1 MSWFIARFLY
11 EWQILR
17 SKGDS
22 SMQLEGKIA
31 VITGGASGIGKGTA
45 LAMARL
51 GMDVVIADVND
62 RRLEETRAELAALSS
77 RVLTVHCDVSKEADI
92 QHLAQVAGM
101 EMGQV
106 DILMNNA
113 GVVLRGALEQI
124 SMADWEWSFGI
135 NVLGVIHGI
144 RVFLPQMIARGSGY
158 IINTASIAGLV
169 ALTGEGAPYIAS
181 KFAVVGLSEA
191 LALYA
196 RPKGIGV
203 SVLCPGS
210 VDTNLH
216 ETERVVGLTPESTVA
231 EAALAGVFHSVLM
244 TPEQIGEIVVDA
256 VRQNRFFIL
265 PDSRQQ
271 AVILKRAQ
279 DMNAFLERRLSG
291 YPASENQHPPRA
303 SGPSPA

>member
-1 MSWFIARFLY
+1 MARLLL
-11 EWQILR
+11 EWNILR
-17 SKGDS
+17 SEGGS
-22 SMQLEGKIA
+22 SMQLEGKVA

-51 GMDVVIADVND
+51 GTDVILADVND
-62 RRLEETRAELAALSS
+62 RRLEETGAEIAVLGS
-77 RVLTVHCDVSKEADI
+77 RVLTVHCDVAKEADV
-92 QHLAQVAGM
+92 QHLAQVARM

-124 SMADWEWSFGI
+124 SIADWEWSFGI
-135 NVLGVIHGI
+135 NVLGVVHGI
-144 RVFLPQMIARGSGY
+144 RAFLPQMIARGSGY

-196 RPKGIGV
+196 RPQGIGV

-210 VDTNLH
+210 VETNLH
-216 ETERVVGLTPESTVA
+216 ETERVVGMTPEGEEA
-231 EAALAGVFHSVLM
+231 EAARSEVFHNVLM
-244 TPEQIGEIVVDA
+244 TPEQIGEFVIDA
-256 VRQNRFFIL
+256 VRHDRFFIL

-271 AVILKRAQ
+271 AVILTRAQ
-279 DMNAFLERRLSG
+279 DMNAFLGRRLSG
-291 YPASENQHPPRA
+291 SPAPENPRFPGA
-303 SGPSPA
+303 GGPSPS

>member
-1 MSWFIARFLY
+1 
-11 EWQILR
+11 
-17 SKGDS
+17 
-22 SMQLEGKIA
+22 MQLEGKVA

-51 GMDVVIADVND
+51 GTDIVIADVND
-62 RRLEETRAELAALSS
+62 RRLDEARGEIAALGG
-77 RVLTVHCDVSKEADI
+77 RVLAIHCDVAKEANL
-92 QHLAQVAGM
+92 QRLAQVARL
-101 EMGQV
+101 EMGPV

-113 GVVLRGALEQI
+113 GVILRGALEQI
-124 SMADWEWSFGI
+124 SMPDWEWSFSI
-135 NVLGVIHGI
+135 NVLGAVHGI
-144 RVFLPQMIARGSGY
+144 RAFLPHMIARGSGY

-196 RPKGIGV
+196 RPKGIRV

-210 VDTNLH
+210 VDTNLD
-216 ETERVVGLTPESTVA
+216 ETERVIGMTPESAEA
-231 EAALAGVFHSVLM
+231 EAALSGVFHSALM
-244 TPEQIGEIVVDA
+244 TPNQIGEIVVDA

-265 PDSRQQ
+265 PDSPQQ

-279 DMNAFLERRLSG
+279 DMNAFLEARLAG
-291 YPASENQHPPRA
+291 RHVPD
-303 SGPSPA
+303 

>member
-1 MSWFIARFLY
+1 VLVLCDM
-11 EWQILR
+11 
-17 SKGDS
+17 GDL

-51 GMDVVIADVND
+51 GVDVVIADVND
-62 RRLEETRAELAALSS
+62 RRLEETRAELGSLGR
-77 RVLTVHCDVSKEADI
+77 RVLAVHCDVAKEADV
-92 QHLAQVAGM
+92 QHLAQVAHM

-124 SMADWEWSFGI
+124 AVADWEWSFGI

-144 RVFLPQMIARGSGY
+144 RAFLPQMIARRSGY

-203 SVLCPGS
+203 SVLCPGC
-210 VDTNLH
+210 VATNLD
-216 ETERVVGLTPESTVA
+216 ETERVVGMTPESAQA
-231 EAALAGVFHSVLM
+231 EATLSGIFHNVLM
-244 TPEQIGEIVVDA
+244 TPAQIGEIVVDA

-265 PDSRQQ
+265 PDAQQQ
-271 AVILKRAQ
+271 AIILERAQ
-279 DMNAFLERRLSG
+279 DMNGFLEKRLSG
-291 YPASENQHPPRA
+291 DTAPESWSSPGTR
-303 SGPSPA
+303 GPSTS

>member
-1 MSWFIARFLY
+1 MGGL
-11 EWQILR
+11 
-17 SKGDS
+17 
-22 SMQLEGKIA
+22 SMQIEGKIA

-51 GMDVVIADVND
+51 GVDVVIADVND
-62 RRLEETRAELAALSS
+62 RRLEETRAELGSLGR
-77 RVLTVHCDVSKEADI
+77 RVLAVHCDVAKEADV
-92 QHLAQVAGM
+92 QHLAQVAHM

-124 SMADWEWSFGI
+124 AVADWEWSFGI

-144 RVFLPQMIARGSGY
+144 RAFLPQMIARRSGY

-203 SVLCPGS
+203 SVLCPGC
-210 VDTNLH
+210 VATNLD
-216 ETERVVGLTPESTVA
+216 ETERVVGMTPESAQA
-231 EAALAGVFHSVLM
+231 EATLSGIFHNVLM
-244 TPEQIGEIVVDA
+244 TPAQIGEIVVDA

-265 PDSRQQ
+265 PDAQQQ
-271 AVILKRAQ
+271 AIILERAQ
-279 DMNAFLERRLSG
+279 DMNGFLEKRLSG
-291 YPASENQHPPRA
+291 DTAPESWPSPGTR
-303 SGPSPA
+303 GPSTS

>member
-1 MSWFIARFLY
+1 
-11 EWQILR
+11 
-17 SKGDS
+17 
-22 SMQLEGKIA
+22 MQLEGKIA

-51 GMDVVIADVND
+51 GMDIVIADVND
-62 RRLEETRAELAALSS
+62 RRLEETRAELAALGS
-77 RVLTVHCDVSKEADI
+77 RVLTVHCDVSKEADM

-101 EMGQV
+101 EMGHV

-124 SMADWEWSFGI
+124 AMADWEWSFGI

-144 RVFLPQMIARGSGY
+144 RMFLPQMIARGSGY

-203 SVLCPGS
+203 SVLCPGG
-210 VDTNLH
+210 VETNLH
-216 ETERVVGLTPESTVA
+216 ETERVVGMTPESTVA

-265 PDSRQQ
+265 PDFGQQ
-271 AVILKRAQ
+271 DVILKRAQ

-291 YPASENQHPPRA
+291 YPVAENPHPPGA
-303 SGPSPA
+303 T

>member
-1 MSWFIARFLY
+1 MLF
-11 EWQILR
+11 
-17 SKGDS
+17 
-22 SMQLEGKIA
+22 EGKVA

-51 GMDVVIADVND
+51 GTDVVIADVND
-62 RRLEETRAELAALSS
+62 RRLEETRAELAALGG
-77 RVLTVHCDVSKEADI
+77 RVLAVHCDVSKGADM
-92 QHLAQVAGM
+92 QHLAQVALM
-101 EMGQV
+101 EMGHV

-135 NVLGVIHGI
+135 NVFGVIHGI
-144 RVFLPQMIARGSGY
+144 RVFLPHMIARGSGY

-203 SVLCPGS
+203 SVLCPGG

-216 ETERVVGLTPESTVA
+216 ETERIVGMTPERIDA
-231 EAALAGVFHSVLM
+231 EAALAGVFHTVLM
-244 TPEQIGEIVVDA
+244 TPEQIGEIVVAA
-256 VRQNRFFIL
+256 VRHDQFFIL

-271 AVILKRAQ
+271 TVLLKRAQ
-279 DMNAFLERRLSG
+279 DMNAFLHGRLFG
-291 YPASENQHPPRA
+291 HPASE
-303 SGPSPA
+303 